1 MLIQDT
7 YYWIFNVWNF
17 EKNVDQNRLD
27 EFDECVN
34 NNQENN
40 IHFPKK
46 TQNNL
51 KKISFTSTTFKRQLL
66 LICLK
71 NAIDY

>member
-7 YYWIFNVWNF
+7 YYWIFNVCNF

-27 EFDECVN
+27 EFGECVN
-34 NNQENN
+34 NNK
-40 IHFPKK
+40 HFQKK

-51 KKISFTSTTFKRQLL
+51 KKISFTSTTFKAV
-66 LICLK
+66 I
-71 NAIDY
+71 IDLPQKCN